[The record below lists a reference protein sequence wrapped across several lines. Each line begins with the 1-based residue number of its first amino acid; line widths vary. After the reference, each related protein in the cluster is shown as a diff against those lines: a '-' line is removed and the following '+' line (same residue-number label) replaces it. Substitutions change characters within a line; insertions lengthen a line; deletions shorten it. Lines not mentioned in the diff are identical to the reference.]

1 MYRHKVIVLL
11 IFATLAS
18 CKEVSFKEPQPKGK
32 RALKEIPRELRGE
45 YLLVDDDNN
54 RDTLIVTARGYL
66 MRSDSTEGLLGD
78 SLVLKT
84 YKGYYFFND
93 NEDPEWL
100 LRVVKLE
107 NNGDLSYFFMDP
119 GEKTFNEYLLELTR
133 EIKIDSSEVN
143 GEKLYQIDPS
153 PRQLLSLIR
162 NGFFRKSLTLKKL
175 K

>member
-1 MYRHKVIVLL
+1 MPKIILLL
-11 IFATLAS
+11 ILLTVAS
-18 CKEVSFKEPQPKGK
+18 CKEISFREPQPKRK

-45 YLLVDDDNN
+45 YLLVDEDNN
-54 RDTLIVTARGYL
+54 RDTIIVTAKGYL
-66 MRSDSTEGLLGD
+66 IRSDSTEGILGD
-78 SLVLKT
+78 SLVLKKF
-84 YKGYYFFND
+84 KGYYFFND

-107 NNGDLSYFFMDP
+107 KNGDLSYLFMDP
-119 GEKTFNEYLLELTR
+119 GDKTFNQYLLELNE

-153 PRQLLSLIR
+153 PNQLNSLMR
-162 NGFFRKSLTLKKL
+162 KGFFRKSLTMKKL

>member
-1 MYRHKVIVLL
+1 MV
-11 IFATLAS
+11 S
-18 CKEVSFKEPQPKGK
+18 CKEVSFSEPQPKGK
-32 RALKEIPRELRGE
+32 RALQEIPRELRGE

-54 RDTLIVTARGYL
+54 TDTLIVTANGYL

-78 SLVLKT
+78 SLVLKK

-100 LRVVKLE
+100 LRVVKQE
-107 NNGDLSYFFMDP
+107 SNGDLSYLFMDP
-119 GEKTFNEYLLELTR
+119 GERTFNEYLLELTE
-133 EIKIDSSEVN
+133 EIKIDSSELH

>member
-1 MYRHKVIVLL
+1 
-11 IFATLAS
+11 
-18 CKEVSFKEPQPKGK
+18 
-32 RALKEIPRELRGE
+32 
-45 YLLVDDDNN
+45 
-54 RDTLIVTARGYL
+54 
-66 MRSDSTEGLLGD
+66 LLGD
-78 SLVLKT
+78 SLVLKK

-107 NNGDLSYFFMDP
+107 SNGDISYFFMDP

-153 PRQLLSLIR
+153 PKQLLSLIR
-162 NGFFRKSLTLKKL
+162 DGFFRKSLTLKKL